1 MTESPATEPPATGS
15 PLQAA
20 LAEATDTR
28 VIVAGADV
36 LDRTG
41 NVFTETF
48 GTGALAQLVADE
60 NTWAVAG
67 EQVRASLA
75 QAGVELAEPFVLPG
89 TPTLYADYQNVER
102 IREHLRTQDGVPVV
116 VGSGTLNDLVKLAAA
131 ELDREYLVVGTAA
144 SMDGYA
150 AYGASITVDGFKITR
165 YCPAPVAV
173 VADYGVLADAPARL
187 TATGVGDL
195 IEKVP
200 AGADWMLADALD
212 VEPITDRVW
221 QLVQGPLRASIAD
234 PEALAAGEVDAI
246 SRLADGLLMSG
257 LAMQANQS
265 SRPASGAGHQFSHLW
280 EMEGLGLDWEPPL
293 SHGMKVGLG
302 TISLCALYEV
312 VLRRD
317 LSTLDVD
324 AAVAAWPTWE
334 QTEAQVRAADLPGS
348 VTEAAVAQCR
358 EKYVDTDQ
366 LRTRLQSLVQQWPV
380 LSERLRA
387 QLLPAADVEQRL
399 QVVGAITHPAQIGVD
414 LERFR
419 ATYTRAR
426 LIRARYT
433 LLDVLLEANLLE
445 ECVAE
450 LFAPGGFW
458 AERPWT

>member
-1 MTESPATEPPATGS
+1 MPATPSSES

-20 LAEATDTR
+20 LADATDTR
-28 VIVAGADV
+28 VIVTGTDV
-36 LDRTG
+36 LGQTG
-41 NVFTETF
+41 AVFTEVF
-48 GTGALAQLVADE
+48 AAGSPAQLVADE

-67 EQVRASLA
+67 EQVRASLQ
-75 QAGVELAEPFVLPG
+75 QAGVELAEPLVLPAV
-89 TPTLYADYQNVER
+89 PTVYAGYENVER
-102 IREHLRTQDGVPVV
+102 AREHLRTRDGVAVV
-116 VGSGTLNDLVKLAAA
+116 VGSGTLNDLVKLASA
-131 ELDREYLVVGTAA
+131 ELERPYLVVATAA

-173 VADYGVLADAPARL
+173 VADHRVLAAAPGRL

-200 AGADWMLADALD
+200 AGADWILADALG

-234 PEALAAGEVDAI
+234 PDALAAGEVAAI

-312 VLRRD
+312 LLRRD
-317 LSTLDVD
+317 LSALDVE
-324 AAVAAWPTWE
+324 AAVAAWPSWE
-334 QTEAQVRAADLPGS
+334 QTEAGVRGADLPAA
-348 VTEAAVAQCR
+348 VTEAAVAQVR
-358 EKYVDTDQ
+358 EKYVGAEA
-366 LRTRLQSLVQQWPV
+366 LRARLQALVERWPV
-380 LSERLRA
+380 LAERLRA
-387 QLLPAADVEQRL
+387 QLLPAADIEHRL
-399 QVVGAITHPAQIGVD
+399 QVVGAVTHPAQIGVD
-414 LERFR
+414 LDRFR
-419 ATYTRAR
+419 STYTRAR
-426 LIRARYT
+426 LIRSRYT
-433 LLDVLLEANLLE
+433 LLDVLAEANLLE

-458 AERPWT
+458 AERPWP

>member
-173 VADYGVLADAPARL
+173 VADYGVLADATARH
-187 TATGVGDL
+187 TATGAGDL
-195 IEKVP
+195 I
-200 AGADWMLADALD
+200 D
-212 VEPITDRVW
+212 
-221 QLVQGPLRASIAD
+221 
-234 PEALAAGEVDAI
+234 
-246 SRLADGLLMSG
+246 
-257 LAMQANQS
+257 N
-265 SRPASGAGHQFSHLW
+265 
-280 EMEGLGLDWEPPL
+280 
-293 SHGMKVGLG
+293 
-302 TISLCALYEV
+302 
-312 VLRRD
+312 
-317 LSTLDVD
+317 
-324 AAVAAWPTWE
+324 
-334 QTEAQVRAADLPGS
+334 
-348 VTEAAVAQCR
+348 
-358 EKYVDTDQ
+358 
-366 LRTRLQSLVQQWPV
+366 
-380 LSERLRA
+380 
-387 QLLPAADVEQRL
+387 
-399 QVVGAITHPAQIGVD
+399 
-414 LERFR
+414 
-419 ATYTRAR
+419 
-426 LIRARYT
+426 
-433 LLDVLLEANLLE
+433 
-445 ECVAE
+445 
-450 LFAPGGFW
+450 
-458 AERPWT
+458 

>member
-1 MTESPATEPPATGS
+1 MTESPAPEST
-15 PLQAA
+15 LQAA
-20 LAEATDTR
+20 LTEATDTR
-28 VIVAGADV
+28 VIVAGTDV

-41 NVFTETF
+41 NVFTEVF
-48 GTGALAQLVADE
+48 GPGALAQPVADE

-67 EQVRASLA
+67 DQVRSSLQ
-75 QAGVELAEPFVLPG
+75 QAGVALAEPFVLPG
-89 TPTLYADYQNVER
+89 TPTVYADYQNVER
-102 IREHLRTQDGVPVV
+102 IREHLRTRDGVAVV
-116 VGSGTLNDLVKLAAA
+116 VGSGTLNDLVKLACA
-131 ELDREYLVVGTAA
+131 ELERQYLVVATAA

-200 AGADWMLADALD
+200 AGADWMLADALE
-212 VEPITDRVW
+212 VELITDRVW

-234 PEALAAGEVDAI
+234 PEALAAGEVGAI

-302 TISLCALYEV
+302 TVALCALYEV

-324 AAVAAWPTWE
+324 AAVAAWPSWE
-334 QTEAQVRAADLPGS
+334 QTEAQVRAADLPDS
-348 VTEAAVAQCR
+348 VTEAAVVQCR
-358 EKYVDTDQ
+358 EKYVDADQ
-366 LRTRLQSLVQQWPV
+366 LRTRLQSLVQQWPA

-387 QLLPAADVEQRL
+387 QLLPAADIEQRL
-399 QVVGAITHPAQIGVD
+399 QVVGAITHPAQIGMD
-414 LERFR
+414 LDRFR

-426 LIRARYT
+426 LIRSRYT
-433 LLDVLLEANLLE
+433 LLDVLSEANLLDD
-445 ECVAE
+445 CVAE

-458 AERPWT
+458 AERPWS